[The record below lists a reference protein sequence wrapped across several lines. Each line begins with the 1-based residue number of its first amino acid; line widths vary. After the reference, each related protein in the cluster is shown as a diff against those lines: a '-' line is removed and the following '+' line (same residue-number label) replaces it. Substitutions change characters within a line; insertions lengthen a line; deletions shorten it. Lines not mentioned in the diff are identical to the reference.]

1 MKKIISLA
9 LIATALLSGCSFFSV
24 HKTDVVQ
31 GNIITER
38 DVSRLSRGMSPEE
51 VKAIMGNPVLTDLFT
66 GDRMNYVYTFQ
77 TGIEQ
82 MQLKRLILVFNQR
95 RLVSIQK
102 DPNVT

>member
-1 MKKIISLA
+1 MKKIISLV
-9 LIATALLSGCSFFSV
+9 LMFTLLSSCSYFSV

-51 VKAIMGNPVLTDLFT
+51 VKAIMGNPVLINFFT
-66 GDRMNYVYTFQ
+66 RDRMNYVYTFQ

-82 MQLKRLILVFNQR
+82 MQLKRLILEFNQR
-95 RLVSIQK
+95 RLVNIQQA
-102 DPNVT
+102 